1 MAGADDLLA
10 GDVDEEDAE
19 YLYNDWGVDYV
30 DLDFKTVSDLR
41 ALLSDR
47 QAQLTYTLYNVSEK
61 VDAKLKDVVR
71 DILTNTTAAPE
82 QESEPS
88 SASQAETTE
97 TTGQLSS
104 SFHISDLHQEY
115 SYPSSTENHNL
126 SSTNSIQEISSFF
139 SFSHDNQSST
149 LTENPQANPLGSVQT
164 FYPLPS
170 QEPSQTDY
178 GNIFINLGFLIFFL
192 LVCVFVVIQCS
203 HLAVYVFRAADKRRA
218 RDRRLPLHTG
228 SSFPSQEYSADAR
241 IESENI
247 RNPVDMVVEVDSLN
261 NISHHQMVMTPQ
273 SPVSVLQN
281 SPLYSPVR
289 DSSSLSLSLP
299 CPPSDDRTSC
309 EDKTSPWSVQDRT
322 DEGIETE
329 EDIDGSA
336 FKQLILQNVVEETKC
351 QTLLSNF
358 QVIGDRGGKTV
369 RTGRQSARGNSV
381 ESPSISLC
389 SEVYS
394 PPSLSHP
401 QELEQGFV
409 DIFAN
414 VEKVVNPEECLI

>member
-10 GDVDEEDAE
+10 GDVDEEDSE

-47 QAQLTYTLYNVSEK
+47 QARLTYSLYNVSQK
-61 VDAKLKDVVR
+61 MDAKLKDAVQ
-71 DILTNTTAAPE
+71 DILTTTTAEPE
-82 QESEPS
+82 QESEPNIT
-88 SASQAETTE
+88 SQPETSTA
-97 TTGQLSS
+97 GQQSS
-104 SFHISDLHQEY
+104 SFHISDLHTY
-115 SYPSSTENHNL
+115 HSSTENYNL
-126 SSTNSIQEISSFF
+126 SSTNSIQENSSISY
-139 SFSHDNQSST
+139 FSHNQSSI

-192 LVCVFVVIQCS
+192 LVCVFVIIQCS
-203 HLAVYVFRAADKRRA
+203 HLAVYIFRAADKRRA
-218 RDRRLPLHTG
+218 RDRRLPLNTG
-228 SSFPSQEYSADAR
+228 SSYPSQEYSADAR

-299 CPPSDDRTSC
+299 CPPSEDRTSC

-358 QVIGDRGGKTV
+358 QTLGDRGTKTG

-394 PPSLSHP
+394 PPSLCHP
-401 QELEQGFV
+401 QDLEQGFD